1 MARGNQQMKRRG
13 WQRLCGYSVFAVLIG
28 CQSADPRGGFYSSPL
43 QPGDQVEVLKDI
55 PVPAGLA
62 RVYLQRGGLT
72 SYGGS
77 NQYVPFCYF
86 RLRDPLPVE
95 QHVKP
100 GVFVVQSAWLDE
112 TSVGLE
118 RPVRVASALLGFGE
132 GWSTMAYQFHMAL
145 ASDQQPGVILVCSG
159 AFDNPAVATPIR
171 LPEVREALGDYATV
185 TVQATPPGH

>member
-1 MARGNQQMKRRG
+1 MKGRQ
-13 WQRLCGYSVFAVLIG
+13 WQRLWGYGVFAVLIG
-28 CQSADPRGGFYSSPL
+28 CQSADHRGGFYSSPL

-62 RVYLQRGGLT
+62 RVYLQHGGLT

-77 NQYVPFCYF
+77 NQFVPFCYF

-100 GVFVVQSAWLDE
+100 GVFVVHSVWLDE
-112 TSVGLE
+112 TSVGVQ

-132 GWSTMAYQFHMAL
+132 GWSTMAFQFHMPL
-145 ASDQQPGVILVCSG
+145 TSDEQPGVILVCSG
-159 AFDNPAVATPIR
+159 AYDNPAFAVPIR
-171 LPEVREALGDYATV
+171 LPEVREALGDYAAV
-185 TVQATPPGH
+185 RVQAPPPGQ